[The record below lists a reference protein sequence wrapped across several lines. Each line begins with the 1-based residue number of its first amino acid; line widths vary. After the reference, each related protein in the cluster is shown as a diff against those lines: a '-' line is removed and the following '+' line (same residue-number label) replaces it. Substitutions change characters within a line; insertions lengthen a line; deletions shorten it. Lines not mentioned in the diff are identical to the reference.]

1 MPVGVPSSNPG
12 LPFRAGGFASLA
24 EGLDYAARGE
34 TGFCFFGPRGTL
46 ETALSYAELRE
57 RALDLA
63 ARLGSLGLGRGERVA
78 LVAETDPDFVSL
90 FFACQYAGLVP
101 VPLPLPINFA
111 GHAPYVARLAAVLR
125 TARAR
130 AAFGSPELVP
140 LLRQA
145 AASTRPAFV
154 GTVAELEALPA
165 EGPIAPLGGE
175 EACYVQFSSG
185 STQRAQ
191 GRPGHAAGADG
202 QHRTRSPSTAA
213 WRSGPAT
220 AAVSWLPLYHDMG
233 LVGCCLT
240 PALVQGSVDFC
251 RQHELRAPPAALAQ
265 ADRREQGGT
274 ISFSPTFGYELCARR
289 APPRTSP
296 ASTCGRWRVAGIGGE
311 MIRPAVARGL
321 RRDASRA
328 PASTGSAFLPSY
340 GLAEATLAVTFAPL
354 GTGVRA
360 GHGGARRRVRPHGRW
375 RLAVPTSSTATSS
388 ATRSFVVCG
397 RPLPGHEVEIRD
409 EHGRKRPERCV
420 GRICVQRPE
429 PDAGYFGSDEATPAR
444 ADRRRLARHR
454 RPRLPGR
461 RRSWSSPGAA
471 RT

>member
-165 EGPIAPLGGE
+165 DG
-175 EACYVQFSSG
+175 
-185 STQRAQ
+185 TDRA
-191 GRPGHAAGADG
+191 
-202 QHRTRSPSTAA
+202 
-213 WRSGPAT
+213 
-220 AAVSWLPLYHDMG
+220 
-233 LVGCCLT
+233 
-240 PALVQGSVDFC
+240 
-251 RQHELRAPPAALAQ
+251 
-265 ADRREQGGT
+265 
-274 ISFSPTFGYELCARR
+274 
-289 APPRTSP
+289 
-296 ASTCGRWRVAGIGGE
+296 
-311 MIRPAVARGL
+311 
-321 RRDASRA
+321 
-328 PASTGSAFLPSY
+328 
-340 GLAEATLAVTFAPL
+340 
-354 GTGVRA
+354 
-360 GHGGARRRVRPHGRW
+360 ARRRGGLLRPVLVRQH
-375 RLAVPTSSTATSS
+375 
-388 ATRSFVVCG
+388 
-397 RPLPGHEVEIRD
+397 
-409 EHGRKRPERCV
+409 
-420 GRICVQRPE
+420 
-429 PDAGYFGSDEATPAR
+429 AGFPR
-444 ADRRRLARHR
+444 A
-454 RPRLPGR
+454 
-461 RRSWSSPGAA
+461 SWSRSG
-471 RT
+471 R